1 MNKLN
6 LNLTTANQNMM
17 QDLIT
22 LWMKDNVYTNVEK
35 KNYMME
41 GTGVIQF
48 SKALKT
54 VTVD

>member
-54 VTVD
+54 ITVD